1 MLRWV
6 TRPRRL
12 VKRGWPKGV
21 ESACRSAPREA
32 GPLVTSVAGPP
43 IVPWQST
50 QSISTAARGS
60 P

>member
-1 MLRWV
+1 MLRCV
-6 TRPRRL
+6 TLPRRL

-21 ESACRSAPREA
+21 ESAERSVPGEA
-32 GPLVTSVAGPP
+32 GPLVTRLAGPE